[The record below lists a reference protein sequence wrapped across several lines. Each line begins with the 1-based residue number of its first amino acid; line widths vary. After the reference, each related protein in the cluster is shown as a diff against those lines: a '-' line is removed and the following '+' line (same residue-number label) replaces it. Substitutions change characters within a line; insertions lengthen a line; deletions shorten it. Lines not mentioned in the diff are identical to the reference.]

1 MHKLCI
7 EYAYA
12 YLGISIH
19 DYPYVHIGTGNSC
32 PDMDEHW
39 LLHDRFML
47 GMYKDE
53 YLGKKSN
60 SEYDDIHIWVS
71 SKFISNFFDISKQ
84 HWFKLQV
91 SVMSII
97 PCGPILCPQSK
108 L

>member
-1 MHKLCI
+1 MHKLCV

-32 PDMDEHW
+32 PDMDEHR

-53 YLGKKSN
+53 YLKNNQILNTMTSIFGYHPNSYPKFLIYLSN
-60 SEYDDIHIWVS
+60 IGL
-71 SKFISNFFDISKQ
+71 NFR
-84 HWFKLQV
+84 LV
-91 SVMSII
+91 
-97 PCGPILCPQSK
+97 
-108 L
+108 